1 LFGSLSSAPWNKRP
15 RSEQRP
21 NWLLPSEL
29 TRGRNPRGHAEFRR
43 ACIAPP
49 SPHCPSQIFLYPS
62 RKSHVPLPVTIEC
75 ERVEKTFGDHPVLRS
90 VSFHATFEH
99 TIAFIGPSGGGK
111 STLLRIIAGL
121 EHPDAGT
128 IRLNGRPLL
137 YEEKTLRAHRRKVGV
152 VFQAY
157 NLFPHLTA
165 LQNVLLPLEKVH
177 RFPDAHQRAAAV
189 FERLRLTAHTGKKP
203 AQLSGGQRQR
213 VAIARA
219 LAIDPDFL
227 LLDEPTSALDPE
239 MTAEVLEVI
248 ADLRET
254 GQPVVLVTH
263 EMGFARETADQVA
276 FVAEGFVQE
285 CTEAHEFF
293 NRPRTE
299 AARKFLARVLKY

>member
-1 LFGSLSSAPWNKRP
+1 M
-15 RSEQRP
+15 
-21 NWLLPSEL
+21 
-29 TRGRNPRGHAEFRR
+29 
-43 ACIAPP
+43 
-49 SPHCPSQIFLYPS
+49 
-62 RKSHVPLPVTIEC
+62 TIEC
-75 ERVEKTFGDHPVLRS
+75 EDIEKTFGDHRVLKN
-90 VSFHATFEH
+90 VSFHAAFEH
-99 TIAFIGPSGGGK
+99 TMAFIGPSGGGK

-128 IRLNGRPLL
+128 IRLNGTPLIH
-137 YEEKTLRAHRRKVGV
+137 EESALRAHRRKVGV

-165 LQNVLLPLEKVH
+165 LQNVLLPLERVH
-177 RFPDAHQRAAAV
+177 RFPDAHQRAIAV
-189 FERLRLTAHTGKKP
+189 FERLRLADHTGKKP

-219 LAIDPDFL
+219 VAIDPEFL

-239 MTAEVLEVI
+239 MTAEVLDVI

-263 EMGFARETADQVA
+263 EMGFAREIADLVA
-276 FVAEGFVQE
+276 FVADGLVQE
-285 CTEAHEFF
+285 CTEAPEFF
-293 NRPRTE
+293 NSPKTE

>member
-1 LFGSLSSAPWNKRP
+1 
-15 RSEQRP
+15 
-21 NWLLPSEL
+21 
-29 TRGRNPRGHAEFRR
+29 
-43 ACIAPP
+43 
-49 SPHCPSQIFLYPS
+49 
-62 RKSHVPLPVTIEC
+62 VTIEC
-75 ERVEKTFGDHPVLRS
+75 EKVEKTFGDHPVLRS
-90 VSFHATFEH
+90 VSFHATFAH
-99 TIAFIGPSGGGK
+99 TLAFIGPSGGGK

-128 IRLNGRPLL
+128 ILLNGRPLL

-177 RFPDAHQRAAAV
+177 RFPDARRRAVAV

-276 FVAEGFVQE
+276 FVADGSVQE

-293 NRPRTE
+293 NGPRTE
-299 AARKFLARVLKY
+299 AARRFLARVLKY

>member
-1 LFGSLSSAPWNKRP
+1 M
-15 RSEQRP
+15 
-21 NWLLPSEL
+21 
-29 TRGRNPRGHAEFRR
+29 T
-43 ACIAPP
+43 I
-49 SPHCPSQIFLYPS
+49 HCAD
-62 RKSHVPLPVTIEC
+62 
-75 ERVEKTFGDHPVLRS
+75 VEKTFGDHRVLKS
-90 VSFHATFEH
+90 VSFNATFEH
-99 TIAFIGPSGGGK
+99 TMAFIGPSGGGK

-128 IRLNGRPLL
+128 VRLNGGPLI
-137 YEEKTLRAHRRKVGV
+137 YEEKALRAHRRKVGV

-165 LQNVLLPLEKVH
+165 MENVLLPLEKVH
-177 RFPDAHQRAAAV
+177 RFPDAHQRADAV
-189 FERLRLTAHTGKKP
+189 LERLRLGAHTGKKP

-219 LAIDPDFL
+219 LAIDPEFL

-239 MTAEVLEVI
+239 MTAEVLDVI

-263 EMGFARETADQVA
+263 EMGFARETADLVA
-276 FVAEGFVQE
+276 FIADGSVDE

-293 NRPRTE
+293 NSPRTE

>member
-1 LFGSLSSAPWNKRP
+1 M
-15 RSEQRP
+15 
-21 NWLLPSEL
+21 
-29 TRGRNPRGHAEFRR
+29 
-43 ACIAPP
+43 
-49 SPHCPSQIFLYPS
+49 
-62 RKSHVPLPVTIEC
+62 TIEC
-75 ERVEKTFGDHPVLRS
+75 EDIAKTFGGHQVLKK
-90 VSFHATFEH
+90 VAFHAAFEH
-99 TIAFIGPSGGGK
+99 TLAFVGPSGGGK

-128 IRLNGRPLL
+128 IRLNGTPLI
-137 YEEKTLRAHRRKVGV
+137 YEEEALRRHRRKVGV

-177 RFPDAHQRAAAV
+177 GFSDAHQRARAV
-189 FERLRLTAHTGKKP
+189 FERLRLADHTGKKP

-219 LAIDPDFL
+219 LAIDPEFL

-239 MTAEVLEVI
+239 MTAEVLDVI

-276 FVAEGFVQE
+276 FVADGCVQE
-285 CTEAHEFF
+285 CTEAPEFF
-293 NRPRTE
+293 KRPRTE

>member
-1 LFGSLSSAPWNKRP
+1 M
-15 RSEQRP
+15 
-21 NWLLPSEL
+21 
-29 TRGRNPRGHAEFRR
+29 
-43 ACIAPP
+43 
-49 SPHCPSQIFLYPS
+49 
-62 RKSHVPLPVTIEC
+62 TIEC
-75 ERVEKTFGDHPVLRS
+75 DDVEKTFGGHRVLKS
-90 VSFHATFEH
+90 VRFHAAFEH
-99 TIAFIGPSGGGK
+99 TMAFVGPSGGGK
-111 STLLRIIAGL
+111 STLLRLIAGL

-128 IRLNGRPLL
+128 IRLNGSPLI
-137 YEEKTLRAHRRKVGV
+137 YEERALRAHRRKVGV

-177 RFPDAHQRAAAV
+177 RFPDAHQRAHAV
-189 FERLRLTAHTGKKP
+189 FERLRLGAHTGKKP

-219 LAIDPDFL
+219 LAIDPEFL

-239 MTAEVLEVI
+239 MTAEVLDVI

-263 EMGFARETADQVA
+263 EMGFARESADLVA
-276 FVAEGFVQE
+276 FVADGFVQE

>member
-1 LFGSLSSAPWNKRP
+1 MIIQCAD
-15 RSEQRP
+15 
-21 NWLLPSEL
+21 
-29 TRGRNPRGHAEFRR
+29 
-43 ACIAPP
+43 
-49 SPHCPSQIFLYPS
+49 
-62 RKSHVPLPVTIEC
+62 
-75 ERVEKTFGDHPVLRS
+75 VEKTFGDHQVLKK
-90 VSFHATFEH
+90 VSFHADFEH

-128 IRLNGRPLL
+128 IRLNGSPLTF
-137 YEEKTLRAHRRKVGV
+137 EEKALRAHRRKVGV

-165 LQNVLLPLEKVH
+165 MQNVLLPLERVH
-177 RFPDAHQRAAAV
+177 RFPDAQQRARAV
-189 FERLRLTAHTGKKP
+189 FERLRLGAHTGKKP

-219 LAIDPDFL
+219 LAIDPEFL

-239 MTAEVLEVI
+239 MTAEVLDVI

-254 GQPVVLVTH
+254 GQAVVLVTH
-263 EMGFARETADQVA
+263 EMGFARETADLVA
-276 FVAEGFVQE
+276 FVADGSVEE

-293 NRPRTE
+293 DSPRTE
-299 AARKFLARVLKY
+299 VARKFLARVLKY